1 MQLMAVLVVVIDVA
15 LKRVASAFITFIMF
29 DKSNNVYG
37 MNDHNVLWGA
47 VMDTKRVK
55 NRQLWQQLQS
65 LVIYFMI

>member
-1 MQLMAVLVVVIDVA
+1 MAVLVVVIDVA